1 MDTMT
6 TRHIDLIEF
15 AAELGQRFPDMTD
28 YDIMLA
34 CTEYRD
40 NGRDVEEDTTTG
52 MVILAAYKYG
62 EDAGRDKA
70 RFFRFNAAS
79 AHRAGIVL

>member
-1 MDTMT
+1 MT
-6 TRHIDLIEF
+6 TKHIDLIEF
-15 AAELGQRFPDMTD
+15 AAELGERFPDLPN

-52 MVILAAYKYG
+52 MVVLAAYNKG
-62 EDAGRDKA
+62 EEAGRDMA
-70 RFFRFNAAS
+70 RFFRFNGAS
-79 AHRAGIVL
+79 ALRAGIVL